1 MNMFT
6 AKDKK
11 NLKYVLS
18 KIADAETAPCLE
30 ELHGLFFGI
39 AITPKPITPGEWQSA
54 VFEDKLQ
61 FDDERDAEKCTA
73 CLLEICNRISSDA
86 MKDKLDFPFSL
97 YKLTRSE
104 IALIENWTHGF
115 FLGLSLRPH
124 IWRMSKE
131 CESAGNEQISADAQ
145 RVIDS
150 YDIITTIAL
159 PEERVGIY
167 EPIPGMPAK
176 SPDEVMEMLYIML
189 PAAVECLRQ
198 HGVKLRK
205 ENPETKTPKK
215 KTSRTKISTDD
226 SVKKDKK
233 IRKS

>member
-39 AITPKPITPGEWQSA
+39 AITPEPVAPGEWQSA

-61 FDDERDAEKCTA
+61 FDDDRDAEKCTGH
-73 CLLEICNRISSDA
+73 LLEICDRISSDI

-104 IALIENWTHGF
+104 LALIESWTHGL

-124 IWRMSKE
+124 IWRTSKE
-131 CESAGNEQISADAQ
+131 CESAGNEKISADAQ

-167 EPIPGMPAK
+167 EAIPGMPAK
-176 SPDEVMEMLYIML
+176 SSDEVMEMLYIML
-189 PAAVECLRQ
+189 PAAVECLKQ
-198 HGVKLRK
+198 HGVKLKK
-205 ENPETKTPKK
+205 ENPAAKPPKK
-215 KTSRTKISTDD
+215 KTSRTKTGTDD
-226 SVKKDKK
+226 SVNKNKK

>member
-6 AKDKK
+6 AKDNK

-18 KIADAETAPCLE
+18 KIADTETAPCLE

-39 AITPKPITPGEWQSA
+39 AITPEAVTPGEWQSA

-61 FDDERDAEKCTA
+61 FDDDRDAEKCTGY
-73 CLLEICNRISSDA
+73 LLEICNRISSDV
-86 MKDKLDFPFSL
+86 MKGKLDFPFSL

-104 IALIENWTHGF
+104 LALIESWTHGL

-131 CESAGNEQISADAQ
+131 CEGTGNKQISGEAQ

-167 EPIPGMPAK
+167 EAIPGMPAK
-176 SPDEVMEMLYIML
+176 SPEEVMEMLYIML
-189 PAAVECLRQ
+189 PAAVECLMQ
-198 HGVKLRK
+198 HGVRLRK
-205 ENPETKTPKK
+205 ENPETKPPKK
-215 KTSRTKISTDD
+215 KINRKESSPGD
-226 SVKKDKK
+226 SGKKD
-233 IRKS
+233 RKA